1 MHISQM
7 HQEIYGKLNYYFEN
21 KRVPNILFYGP
32 PGSGKK
38 TIVENFIQTLYAG
51 NKEDIDRYVMRVN
64 CAYGKGI
71 KFIRENLKYFAKMN
85 IRGNLFKT
93 IAMYNVE
100 KLTCDAQS
108 ALRRCIEQF
117 SFNTRFFMVT
127 TDKYKLLKPI
137 LSRFSEIHV
146 ASAKNMH
153 VARVNDVYRFSAQEK
168 ARAAEFKRRMA
179 ALTAESD
186 LFAEAGLLVEQ
197 AYSALDLAAFVE
209 ASALP
214 PPEKYAWLIY
224 FSKMKSDFRSD
235 VLFLYAMLHAYIF
248 RTETSFKLFM

>member
-1 MHISQM
+1 MHLTQM
-7 HQEIYGKLNYYFEN
+7 HEEIYGKLTYYFEN

-38 TIVENFIQTLYAG
+38 TIVEKFIQMLYAG
-51 NKEDIDRYVMRVN
+51 NKEDMARYVMRVN

-85 IRGNLFKT
+85 IRGDLFKT
-93 IAMYNVE
+93 IAMFNVE

-146 ASAKNMH
+146 AAPKNMH
-153 VARVNDVYRFSAQEK
+153 VLRVNEVYRYSRQENARV
-168 ARAAEFKRRMA
+168 AEFKRLMG
-179 ALTAESD
+179 ALTAQSD
-186 LFAEAGLLVEQ
+186 LFAAAAGMTEQ
-197 AYSALDLAAFVE
+197 AFSALDLARFVE
-209 ASALP
+209 DSALP
-214 PPEKYAWLIY
+214 TPEKYAWLMY
-224 FSKMKSDFRSD
+224 FSKLKSDFRSD